1 MERNI
6 RLLIWLFIIC
16 IILYFISTTTLSN
29 FITAISTSVIAYF
42 TFYLFSETKKL
53 REDQVKQIE
62 NLKKESIRPIIKLHL
77 SLSTECLGVDKVYLH
92 IENRGNGL
100 AKNIKFNFLNN
111 LSDTQQ
117 YLVNRLNNEPIFI

>member
-62 NLKKESIRPIIKLHL
+62 NLKKNQS
-77 SLSTECLGVDKVYLH
+77 V
-92 IENRGNGL
+92 
-100 AKNIKFNFLNN
+100 
-111 LSDTQQ
+111 Q
-117 YLVNRLNNEPIFI
+117 